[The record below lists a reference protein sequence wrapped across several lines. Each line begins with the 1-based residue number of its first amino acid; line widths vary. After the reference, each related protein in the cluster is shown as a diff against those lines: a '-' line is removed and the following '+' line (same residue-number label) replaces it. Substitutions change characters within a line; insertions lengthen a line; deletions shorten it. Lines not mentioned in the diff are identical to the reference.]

1 MLNNLFLDSD
11 VILDVYLDRMPFTDN
26 TIKIFSLFSDKKV
39 NLYVSALSISNIYY
53 ILKKNIDTK
62 IAFDAVKFLID
73 TCEIIPTNKI
83 DLKKAIELNFSDYE
97 DAIQVAS
104 SMRSNKIQYILTR
117 NVKDYHKS
125 PIPVVTPEEFLIMHN
140 Y

>member
-1 MLNNLFLDSD
+1 MVNIFLDSD
-11 VILDVYLDRMPFTDN
+11 IVIDFYKNRMPFATYTSQIFKKKYEN
-26 TIKIFSLFSDKKV
+26 KLTIFIT
-39 NLYVSALSISNIYY
+39 ALSINNIHYV
-53 ILKKNIDTK
+53 IRKDFS
-62 IAFDAVKFLID
+62 FDKTMGIINQLVQEF
-73 TCEIIPTNKI
+73 EIIPTNKT

-104 SMRSNKIQYILTR
+104 AMRTNKIQYILTR

-125 PIPVVTPEEFLIMHN
+125 PIPVLTPEEFLNMHN